1 MSKNAVVA
9 IATEKVSEPVE
20 FTGVINSVGRVSI
33 TKDEKGNKLA
43 NPIEYISLDIE
54 GLPQMYDDNGRK
66 VSLLRTKDQIKAD
79 LRYFANPNA
88 TMNELEM
95 KLDMVAKKREV
106 TFLVSAHAKGAE
118 YVATKN
124 SRAVKDGF
132 AEEGEVLKASKP
144 GFLVEGFLNIDF
156 SQDAIERELT
166 RIENARAKSNASAT
180 TF

>member
-20 FTGVINSVGRVSI
+20 FTGVIKSVGRVSN
-33 TKDEKGNKLA
+33 TKNENE
-43 NPIEYISLDIE
+43 EYISLDIE
-54 GLPQMYDDNGRK
+54 GLPEMYDDNGK
-66 VSLLRTKDQIKAD
+66 KISLLRTKDQIKAD

-124 SRAVKDGF
+124 SRAVKAGF

-166 RIENARAKSNASAT
+166 RIEEARAKSNASAT